1 MVRNVDGCRSWYC
14 NAMRALAFVLFCTS
28 LFAGDQQFFE
38 LKNLKLASG
47 DTVVSCR
54 VGYRTFGT
62 LNGAKDNAVA
72 FPTWFSGRSSDLEQ
86 FFGPGKLVDTGKYFG
101 VAIDALG
108 NGVSCSPSNVPGGLP
123 RIAIA
128 DMVQAEY
135 RVLTEG
141 LGLKSV
147 HAVVGISMGGMQTFE
162 WIARYP
168 GFMRKAVPIIGSPK
182 LTTADLL
189 LWQAE
194 LSAIE
199 TAEACHCDQ
208 RKMMFAV
215 QAMHRF
221 ALRTPEYWATSPD
234 SADWT
239 KVKADL
245 DTEVAGS
252 IDPADWAAQLRAMMS
267 QDVAANAGGS
277 MQRAA
282 ASVRAQT
289 LVVIATQDHMVNPGP
304 ALRFAEVA
312 KAKVLKLTGNCGH
325 MATGCESGTMTP
337 AVRSFLAQ

>member
-1 MVRNVDGCRSWYC
+1 
-14 NAMRALAFVLFCTS
+14 MRVLAFVLFSTS
-28 LFAGDQQFFE
+28 LVAADQQFYE
-38 LKNLKLASG
+38 LKALKLVSG
-47 DTVVSCR
+47 KTVSSCR

-62 LNGAKDNAVA
+62 LNEAKSNAVV
-72 FPTWFSGRSSDLEQ
+72 FPTWFSGKSAELEQ
-86 FFGPGKLVDTGKYFG
+86 FFGAGKLVDTRSYFG

-108 NGVSCSPSNVPGGLP
+108 NGVSCSPSNVSGGLP
-123 RIAIA
+123 QIAIA

-141 LGLKSV
+141 LGLKVV

-168 GFMRKAVPIIGSPK
+168 DFMKKAVPIIGSPK

-199 TAEACHCDQ
+199 AAEACHGD
-208 RKMMFAV
+208 RRNAMFAV

-221 ALRTPEYWATSPD
+221 ALRTPEYWASSPAD
-234 SADWT
+234 ADWI

-245 DTEVAGS
+245 RSEAANT
-252 IDPADWAAQLRAMMS
+252 IDPADWAAQLRAMMA

-282 ASVRAQT
+282 ASVRART
-289 LVVIATQDHMVNPGP
+289 LVVIATQDHMVNPTPG
-304 ALRFAEVA
+304 LLFAEGA
-312 KAKVLKLTGNCGH
+312 KAEVLKLTGNCGH
-325 MATGCESGTMTP
+325 MATSCESAKMTA
-337 AVRSFLAQ
+337 AVRAFLAQ